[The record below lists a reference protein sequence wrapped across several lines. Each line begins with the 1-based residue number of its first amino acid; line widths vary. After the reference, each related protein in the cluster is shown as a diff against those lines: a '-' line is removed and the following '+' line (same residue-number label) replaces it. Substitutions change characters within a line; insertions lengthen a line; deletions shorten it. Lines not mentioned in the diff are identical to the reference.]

1 MSKYHLLFFVI
12 FVLLSACRRV
22 VDSDSGQ
29 GPPNILLIMT
39 DDQGWGDLS
48 IHGNPILETPRLD
61 SLARQSVRFDRFYV
75 SPVCAPTRASLLT
88 GRYHLRTGTSWVT
101 HRREVMRSTEVTMA
115 EYLKEAGYR
124 TGIFG
129 KWHNGAQY
137 PNDPLG
143 QGFDEF
149 LGFCAGHWNN
159 YFDTRLQHN
168 RDTVQPE
175 GYITDVLTDGAIEFI
190 RTTSDQPF
198 FCYVPYNAP
207 HSPFQVPDEYFNKY
221 SGMGLDDKN
230 AAVFGMCKN
239 IDDNVGRLLNT
250 LEEQNIA
257 GNTIVVFLTD
267 NGPNGVRYNG
277 GMKGKKADVD
287 EGGVRVPCIIRWPGK
302 LPKNRLV
309 TQLAAHIDL
318 LPTLMDLAGL
328 PLDPVQPLDGR
339 SLLPLMTQENPD
351 WEDRAIFN
359 VQTNGKLRLFPGAM
373 RTPAYRFV
381 IDRENQNH
389 LYHMLQDPGQENDIA
404 AENSERVD
412 SMRTVYEK
420 WFAEV
425 TKAGIAPPPIPIGYP
440 GEPTTELPAPEAQ
453 LNGSIE
459 FKGRMGWANDYIIN
473 WASPAD
479 SAVWEVFP
487 AEAGNYEVL
496 ADYTAAEPA
505 VGAALQVRVRENRVR
520 AVIPEAYDPKTLPSP
535 DRVLRGEVY
544 EKVWKRMSL
553 GTLPIQ
559 KGRRS
564 VILTIDRELPAAA
577 LEIKA
582 LWLRKQTVQ

>member
-1 MSKYHLLFFVI
+1 MPKTHLLLIALFYFL
-12 FVLLSACRRV
+12 FSCQRADDPERN
-22 VDSDSGQ
+22 Q

-101 HRREVMRSTEVTMA
+101 HRKEVMRSTEVTVA
-115 EYLKEAGYR
+115 EYLQEAGYR
-124 TGIFG
+124 TGLFG

-159 YFDTRLQHN
+159 YFDTRLMHN

-175 GYITDVLTDGAIEFI
+175 GYITDVLTDGAIEFM
-190 RTTSDQPF
+190 RNTRDQPF

-207 HSPFQVPDEYFNKY
+207 HGPFQVPDKYFDKY
-221 SGMGLDDKN
+221 SDMGLEDKN
-230 AAVFGMCKN
+230 AAVYGMCEN
-239 IDDNVGRLLNT
+239 IDDNVGRLLQT
-250 LEEQNIA
+250 LEEENITE
-257 GNTIVVFLTD
+257 NTIVVFLTD
-267 NGPNGVRYNG
+267 NGPNGQRYNG

-287 EGGVRVPCIIRWPGK
+287 EGGVRVPCFIRWPGK
-302 LPKNRLV
+302 LPENRLV
-309 TQLAAHIDL
+309 KQLAAHIDL

-328 PLDPVQPLDGR
+328 PLDPVHPLDGR
-339 SLLPLMTQENPD
+339 SLLPLMTEESPD

-359 VQTNGKLRLFPGAM
+359 VQTNGELKLFPGAM
-373 RTPAYRFV
+373 RTPDYRLV

-389 LYHMLQDPGQENDIA
+389 LYHMGRDPGQENDIA
-404 AENSERVD
+404 AEDPERVD
-412 SMRTVYEK
+412 SMRLVYEQ

-425 TKAGIAPPPIPIGYP
+425 TKDGIDPPPIPVGYP
-440 GEPTTELPAPEAQ
+440 SVPVTELPAPEAQ
-453 LNGSIE
+453 LHGGLQFE
-459 FKGRMGWANDYIIN
+459 GGMGWANDYIVS
-473 WASPAD
+473 WTSPAD
-479 SAVWEVFP
+479 SAVWQIFP
-487 AEAGNYEVL
+487 AEADAYELQVE
-496 ADYTAAEPA
+496 YTAAQSA
-505 VGAALQVRVRENRVR
+505 VGTTLVGRVRDNRVR
-520 AVIPEAYDPKTLPSP
+520 TVIPEVYDPEPLASP
-535 DRVLRGEVY
+535 DRVARGEVY
-544 EKVWKRMSL
+544 EKIWKRLSL
-553 GTLPIQ
+553 GVLPIG
-559 KGRRS
+559 KGLRTVTLS
-564 VILTIDRELPAAA
+564 IDRELPPDA

-582 LWLRKQTVQ
+582 VWLRKQTVQ